1 MKLKEGIVL
10 GNVDGENFAIA
21 TGKAMKNFNGVIHNN
36 KTAAYIFELLQTEQT
51 EDSIVEA
58 MLEKYDVDE
67 ATVREDVRRIIN
79 IIKYA
84 GVLD

>member
-10 GNVDGENFAIA
+10 GSVDGENFAIA

-51 EDSIVEA
+51 EDSLVDA

-67 ATVREDVRRIIN
+67 ATAREDVREIIN
-79 IIKYA
+79 IIKDA

>member
-36 KTAAYIFELLQTEQT
+36 KTGAYIFELLQTEQT

-79 IIKYA
+79 IIKDA

>member
-58 MLEKYDVDE
+58 MLEKYDVDG

-79 IIKYA
+79 IIKDA

>member
-21 TGKAMKNFNGVIHNN
+21 TDKAMKNFNGVIHNN

-79 IIKYA
+79 IIKDA

>member
-51 EDSIVEA
+51 EDSLVDA

-67 ATVREDVRRIIN
+67 ATAREDVREIIN
-79 IIKYA
+79 IIKEA

>member
-51 EDSIVEA
+51 EDSLVEA
-58 MLEKYDVDE
+58 MLDKYDVDE
-67 ATVREDVRRIIN
+67 ATAREDVREIIN
-79 IIKYA
+79 IIKEA

>member
-51 EDSIVEA
+51 QDSIVEA

-79 IIKYA
+79 IIKDA

>member
-58 MLEKYDVDE
+58 MLQKYDVDE

-79 IIKYA
+79 IIKDA

>member
-67 ATVREDVRRIIN
+67 AAVREDVRRIIN
-79 IIKYA
+79 IIKDA

>member
-51 EDSIVEA
+51 EDSLVEA

-67 ATVREDVRRIIN
+67 ATAREDVRKIIN
-79 IIKYA
+79 IIKEA

>member
-51 EDSIVEA
+51 EDSIIEA

-79 IIKYA
+79 IIKDA

>member
-51 EDSIVEA
+51 EDSVVEA

-79 IIKYA
+79 IIKDA

>member
-58 MLEKYDVDE
+58 MLEKYDIDE

-79 IIKYA
+79 IIKDA

>member
-36 KTAAYIFELLQTEQT
+36 KTAAYIFELLQTEQN
-51 EDSIVEA
+51 EDSIIEA

-79 IIKYA
+79 IIKDA

>member
-10 GNVDGENFAIA
+10 GNVDGEDFAIA

-51 EDSIVEA
+51 EDSLVEA

-67 ATVREDVRRIIN
+67 KTAREDVREIIN
-79 IIKYA
+79 IIKEA

>member
-51 EDSIVEA
+51 EDSLVEA

-67 ATVREDVRRIIN
+67 ATAREDVREIIN
-79 IIKYA
+79 IIKEA

>member
-79 IIKYA
+79 IIKDA

>member
-21 TGKAMKNFNGVIHNN
+21 TGKAMKDFNGVIHNN

-51 EDSIVEA
+51 EDSLVEA
-58 MLEKYDVDE
+58 MLQKYDVDE
-67 ATVREDVRRIIN
+67 KTAREDVREIIN
-79 IIKYA
+79 IIKEA

>member
-51 EDSIVEA
+51 EDSIVDA

-79 IIKYA
+79 IIKDA

>member
-21 TGKAMKNFNGVIHNN
+21 TGKAMKDFNGVIHNN

-51 EDSIVEA
+51 EDSLVEA
-58 MLEKYDVDE
+58 MLQKYDVDE
-67 ATVREDVRRIIN
+67 KTAREDVREIID
-79 IIKYA
+79 IIKKA